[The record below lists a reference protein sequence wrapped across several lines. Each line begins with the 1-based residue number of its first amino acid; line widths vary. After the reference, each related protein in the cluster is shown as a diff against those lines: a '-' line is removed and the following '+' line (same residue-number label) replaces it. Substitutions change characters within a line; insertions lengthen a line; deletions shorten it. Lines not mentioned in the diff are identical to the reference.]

1 MKKIKLY
8 HRNFISE
15 IRNKK
20 TQFIIMINIVLE
32 IIKLQYH
39 KIKQFIISKISNLTF
54 KEIAKWFIKELL
66 KDLLFDNVKAFG
78 RWIWDFAMELI
89 KNLF

>member
-1 MKKIKLY
+1 MEKLKLY
-8 HRNFISE
+8 SRNFISE

-20 TQFIIMINIVLE
+20 AQFTIKVNVVLE

-39 KIKQFIISKISNLTF
+39 IIKQLVVSKISNLTF
-54 KEIAKWFIKELL
+54 KEIAKWFIEELL
-66 KDLLFDNVKAFG
+66 KELLFDNVKIFG